1 MTDQHPLTDEACQKI
16 IDSQYCSKYGP
27 EMYGYYV
34 EEFMRAAFD
43 KGADWKLQW
52 VLTWL
57 RKPGQ
62 WYVSPSTL
70 ADLLEEA
77 MCQQHLRL
85 DYQAAYSQLARKFTI
100 LERTLDDSEK
110 VGDFWN
116 APHDADRVIYEA
128 MELIQAVE
136 KAELTVQV
144 IQEDNS

>member
-1 MTDQHPLTDEACQKI
+1 MTDHPLTKGELQSI
-16 IDSQYCSKYGP
+16 
-27 EMYGYYV
+27 M
-34 EEFMRAAFD
+34 EEVDDDLLVTDLEVKLMRAAFD

-85 DYQAAYSQLARKFTI
+85 DYQAAYSQLARKFTL

>member
-1 MTDQHPLTDEACQKI
+1 MTDQHPLTDEMI
-16 IDSQYCSKYGP
+16 NPDP
-27 EMYGYYV
+27 LTV
-34 EEFMRAAFD
+34 EY
-43 KGADWKLQW
+43 
-52 VLTWL
+52 L
-57 RKPGQ
+57 RP
-62 WYVSPSTL
+62 
-70 ADLLEEA
+70 
-77 MCQQHLRL
+77 